1 MTFGSGLSRRY
12 NLVCVGVCGC
22 SLCRV
27 PGGMMTTL
35 TVGHAHG
42 GRSARS
48 SSATCVRAR
57 GGRVGRVGASNG
69 SSNKYG
75 VRDAVRYGTADLRA
89 DAAFGRLAAAG
100 RTVHVGVGCARWA
113 RASGSG
119 HSALGRQA
127 RPRARHG
134 LRAVVQVSAS
144 RNKPAAWHRTTRC
157 ATRANTRMRP
167 TLYQSSSDHGVS
179 ATAAPQQLIGPK
191 ARCTRD
197 PIRPRSSHRTQAL
210 GIGTTAAKSAR
221 QHVERSPSRCRSAPH

>member
-1 MTFGSGLSRRY
+1 MGSAMPYGTVL
-12 NLVCVGVCGC
+12 
-22 SLCRV
+22 
-27 PGGMMTTL
+27 L
-35 TVGHAHG
+35 T
-42 GRSARS
+42 SARMPL
-48 SSATCVRAR
+48 SAGSRLRVGPCTSAWGAR
-57 GGRVGRVGASNG
+57 GGR
-69 SSNKYG
+69 
-75 VRDAVRYGTADLRA
+75 
-89 DAAFGRLAAAG
+89 
-100 RTVHVGVGCARWA
+100 A
-113 RASGSG
+113 RAGAG
-119 HSALGRQA
+119 TGQA

-144 RNKPAAWHRTTRC
+144 RNKPAAWHRTARC